1 MSKNTPK
8 AAPAQAADN
17 NGKQKAARPAVD
29 YDRIEP
35 GWRAGVKSPQ
45 QLAAEY
51 EKATGQKVSRV
62 AIIKHFGKRGI
73 ARDLKGKVQAKAEAL
88 VSQAAVAAEVTAEEK
103 AATRATET
111 AIIDANANLVAG
123 VLLSQRSDIKRNRAL
138 VMRLLEELEG
148 VTHHG
153 DTLEQM
159 ADMLLGDID
168 PEDKAAQARREK
180 MLEAINKAISL
191 SSRVDSMK
199 KLADTLK
206 VLVALER
213 EAYNIVPEAPKGA
226 DGYEDLLDELGE

>member
-1 MSKNTPK
+1 MSNKQTP
-8 AAPAQAADN
+8 APKTAKEWAKIEAD
-17 NGKQKAARPAVD
+17 
-29 YDRIEP
+29 Y
-35 GWRAGVKSPQ
+35 RAGVKSLRQ
-45 QLAAEY
+45 IATDHGITEGAIRKRAKKEDWERDLA
-51 EKATGQKVSRV
+51 QKV
-62 AIIKHFGKRGI
+62 K
-73 ARDLKGKVQAKAEAL
+73 AKADAL
-88 VSQAAVAAEVTAEEK
+88 VRNATVRAEVREQHRVPESV
-103 AATRATET
+103 
-111 AIIDANANLVAG
+111 IVDDNAQAVAG
-123 VLLSQRSDIKRNRAL
+123 VMLSQRSDIKRNRAL